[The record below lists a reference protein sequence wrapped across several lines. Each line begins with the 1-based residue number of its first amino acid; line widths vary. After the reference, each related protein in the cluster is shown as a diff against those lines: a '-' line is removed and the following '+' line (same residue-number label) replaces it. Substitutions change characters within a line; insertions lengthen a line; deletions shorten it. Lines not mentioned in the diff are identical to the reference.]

1 MHHLA
6 DIRTLIFIALH
17 LALATF
23 LILAFPYMASWQVAL
38 GFAAMCF
45 SCFVMAV
52 IVHNTIHAPMFKSR
66 ALNKLT
72 QMVLSVAQG
81 HPMTAFVPGHNFSHH
96 MHTLTTKDI
105 MRPSQINFRINL
117 FNQLFFF
124 FRVVPEI
131 MDSERRWARKMR
143 KENPAWFW
151 QWVIENILVYTM
163 RISLLV
169 YSWKAAIIFVAIP
182 HLYGHWGVV
191 GANIYQHEG
200 CVPNHKYNHSR
211 TFTGWL
217 LNWVLFNNG
226 YHGAHHMAPTV
237 HWTELPAWHEKNVAP
252 YVHPSL
258 VHKSIIA
265 YLFRSN
271 IWPGK
276 RVDLEGHEQRL
287 TREPSADWIPDTDL
301 LDRRTFMAQLG
312 ADPVDLAKLDEE
324 ASAQGA

>member
-1 MHHLA
+1 MPHLA
-6 DIRTLIFIALH
+6 DIRTVLYVVGH
-17 LALATF
+17 YALAAF
-23 LILAFPYMASWQVAL
+23 LMLTWPLMSRWHVAL
-38 GFAAMCF
+38 GFATMCF

-52 IVHNTIHAPMFKSR
+52 IVHNTIHVPVFRSR
-66 ALNKLT
+66 ALNKLF
-72 QMVLSVAQG
+72 QMVLSVGQG

-96 MHTLTTKDI
+96 MHTITTKDI
-105 MRPSQINFRINL
+105 MRPSQVNFRFNL

-143 KENPAWFW
+143 KENPAYFW

-169 YSWKAAIIFVAIP
+169 YNWKAAVIFVAIP

-191 GANIYQHEG
+191 GANVYQHEG
-200 CVPNHKYNHSR
+200 CVANHKYNHSR
-211 TFTGWL
+211 SFTGWL
-217 LNWVLFNNG
+217 LNFVLFNNG
-226 YHGAHHMAPTV
+226 YHGAHHMAPNI
-237 HWTELPAWHEKNVAP
+237 HWTELPAYHEKNVAP
-252 YVHPSL
+252 YVHPAL

-276 RVDLEGHEQRL
+276 RVDLDGNVQTL
-287 TREPSADWIPDTDL
+287 TREPSVDWIPDTDL
-301 LDRRTFMAQLG
+301 LDRKVFMAQLG
-312 ADPVDLAKLDEE
+312 ADPIDIEKMGQTSVG
-324 ASAQGA
+324 QGA